1 MAGAKTCEKRKGK
14 TMTIISPSL
23 LAADFSRL
31 KEEVASVSEAGA
43 PWLHLD
49 VMDGAFVP
57 NISFGA
63 PVIKALRPHSDIFF
77 DVHLMINEPIR
88 YIDDFVRAG
97 ADMITF
103 HAEAT
108 DKIKETIDKIKAAGK
123 KVGISIKPKTPV
135 SEIEEYLADI
145 DMLLVMTVEPGFGG
159 QKFMADMLP
168 KVEALDKIRREK
180 GLGFL
185 IQVDGGIDASNA
197 KTCTDLG
204 VDVLVA
210 GSSVFGKPD
219 RAAAIAA
226 LLG

>member
-1 MAGAKTCEKRKGK
+1 MA
-14 TMTIISPSL
+14 IISPSL
-23 LAADFSRL
+23 LAADFSILR
-31 KEEVASVSEAGA
+31 EEVKSVYEAKA
-43 PWLHLD
+43 EWLHLD

-77 DVHLMINEPIR
+77 DVHLMIEEPIR
-88 YIDDFVRAG
+88 YVDDFVRAG

-103 HAEAT
+103 HVEAT
-108 DKIKETIDKIKAAGK
+108 DKAGETIKKIKDSGK

-135 SEIEEYLADI
+135 SAINDYLSDV
-145 DMLLVMTVEPGFGG
+145 DMVLVMTVEPGFGG

-168 KVEALDKIRREK
+168 TVEELAKIRAEK
-180 GLGFL
+180 SLSYL
-185 IQVDGGIDASNA
+185 IQVDGGIGADNA
-197 KTCTDLG
+197 KLCTDKG

-219 RAAAIAA
+219 RTAAVAA
-226 LLG
+226 LR

>member
-1 MAGAKTCEKRKGK
+1 MA
-14 TMTIISPSL
+14 IISPSI
-23 LAADFSRL
+23 LAADFSKLR
-31 KEEVASVSEAGA
+31 EEVKSICDGGA
-43 PWLHLD
+43 EWLHLD

-103 HAEAT
+103 HVEAA
-108 DKIKETIDKIKAAGK
+108 KNAKETIDKIKASGK
-123 KVGISIKPKTPV
+123 KVGISIKPRTPV
-135 SEIEEYLADI
+135 SDIKAYLSDV
-145 DMLLVMTVEPGFGG
+145 DMVLVMTVEPGFGG

-168 KVEALDKIRREK
+168 KVEELNRLRQEL
-180 GLGFL
+180 GLAFL
-185 IQVDGGIDASNA
+185 IQVDGGIDEGNA
-197 KTCTDLG
+197 FDCTERG

-210 GSSVFGKPD
+210 GSSVFGKSD
-219 RAAAIAA
+219 RAAAISA
-226 LLG
+226 LR